1 MADVPLPKVNVY
13 GSSMAYRSVGD
24 RSKKVALFLHGN
36 PTSSYIWRHIMPTVS
51 AAAYCIAPDLIGFG
65 QSGKPDIRYGF
76 ADHVAYLD
84 RFLTELEI
92 DEAYVVAQDW
102 GTALAFDLAARRPSF
117 VRGMGF
123 MEFIRPMRSWS
134 EFHQVPQAREIF
146 KNFRTPGVGERLV
159 LRENAF
165 VEKILPGSI
174 RRKLTDEEMAVYRA
188 PFPDERSRIPTL
200 RFPNE
205 LPIEGS
211 PREVHETLARAHA
224 ALEASTYPKVLF
236 VGNPGALVSP
246 EFARS
251 FVARLKNCEL
261 VELGDGAHYLQED
274 HPQAIAEG
282 VVKLIERAEARYEER
297 VAP

>member
-1 MADVPLPKVNVY
+1 MADLKLPKVSVY
-13 GSSMAYRSVGD
+13 GSNMAYRSMGD
-24 RSKKVALFLHGN
+24 RSKPVALFLHGN
-36 PTSSYIWRHIMPTVS
+36 PTSSYIWRNIMPAVS
-51 AAAYCIAPDLIGFG
+51 ETAYCIAPDLIGFG
-65 QSGKPDIRYGF
+65 QSGKPNIQYSF

-84 RFLTELEI
+84 RFLIELEI

-102 GTALAFDLAARRPSF
+102 GTALAFELAARRSSF
-117 VRGMGF
+117 TRGMGF
-123 MEFIRPMRSWS
+123 MEFIRPMKSWD
-134 EFHQVPQAREIF
+134 EFHQAQQARDIF
-146 KNFRTPGVGERLV
+146 MKFRTPGVGERLV

-174 RRKLTDEEMAVYRA
+174 LRKLSDEEMEVYRA
-188 PFPDERSRIPTL
+188 PFPDEMSRIPTL

-211 PREVHETLARAHA
+211 PWEVHEALTGAHE
-224 ALEASTYPKVLF
+224 ALKESTYPKVLF

-246 EFARS
+246 AFARS
-251 FVARLKNCEL
+251 FVRTLKNCDL

-282 VVKLIERAEARYEER
+282 VVKLIQRTEAQCEAS
-297 VAP
+297 VTA